1 MFPLIKTEHMGA
13 DAAVKYPEP
22 APLQPARERK
32 YSIGLYESG
41 SAVDDALAESRRR
54 LLLLRIDDVLRRT
67 EEARTRSATRSS
79 ERYQIGDVIV
89 DVPRHTVRR
98 GGAPVALRPREFDL
112 LVSLARRGGRLA
124 TRAELL
130 DEVWGYGPD
139 VRTRTLDTH
148 MCMLRRK
155 LEVDP
160 KRPRYL
166 ITVHKLGYR
175 LRAE

>member
-1 MFPLIKTEHMGA
+1 MG
-13 DAAVKYPEP
+13 DAALKYPDP
-22 APLQPARERK
+22 PQGAPMRERM
-32 YSIGLYESG
+32 YSIGRYEAG
-41 SAVDDALAESRRR
+41 SIMDDVLAESRRR

-67 EEARTRSATRSS
+67 EDARTRSLTRPA
-79 ERYQIGDVIV
+79 ERYQIGDVII

-98 GGAPVALRPREFDL
+98 DGRPVALRPREFDL

-130 DEVWGYGPD
+130 DEVWGYGPA

-148 MCMLRRK
+148 VCMLRRK
-155 LEVDP
+155 LEADP
-160 KRPRYL
+160 RRPRYL
-166 ITVHKLGYR
+166 ITVHKVGYR